1 MKKFLCYDT
10 NDAASGKINVDS
22 RGMLTPPGGVKTAII
37 RSSSYDDR
45 NSSNLYTC
53 TNMTFEEAYQTMMN
67 ADPLG
72 VFGMFLIE
80 DMPVNMY
87 GVIARYNL
95 GTGHYCISIAFNIL
109 GEGKPIVLYWTA
121 DGISDKSPVQ

>member
-1 MKKFLCYDT
+1 MRKFLCYDT

-22 RGMLTPPGGVKTAII
+22 RGMLTPGGVKTAII
-37 RSSSYDDR
+37 RSSSYDHR
-45 NSSNLYTC
+45 NSSNPYTC

-72 VFGMFLIE
+72 VFGMFVIE

-87 GVIARYNL
+87 GTIMARNL
-95 GTGHYCISIAFNIL
+95 GNGHYYIGQQMGFLIKVHFN
-109 GEGKPIVLYWTA
+109 K
-121 DGISDKSPVQ
+121 